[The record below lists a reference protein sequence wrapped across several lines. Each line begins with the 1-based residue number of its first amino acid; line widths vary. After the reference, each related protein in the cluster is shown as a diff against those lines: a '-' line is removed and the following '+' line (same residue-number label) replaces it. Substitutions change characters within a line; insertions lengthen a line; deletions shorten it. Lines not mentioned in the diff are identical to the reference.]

1 MTSSMTPAPSPHC
14 TRRRSLARLA
24 RMAGMLATLPVTLS
38 PPMTALAQTTAPV
51 GPTPP
56 AELRPLLP
64 TARLLGSGVLRFFGL
79 RVYEARL
86 WAAPGFQPERYAQQ
100 PFGLELTYDRK
111 LEGEAIAERS
121 IAEMRRVGPFSAAQA
136 DQWLALMKQAFPDVA
151 AQDRLL
157 GLNDGQGEVR
167 FFHNGQPTAQT
178 RDAEYA
184 RLFFGIWLAPQT
196 SAPALR
202 DALLGLA
209 R

>member
-1 MTSSMTPAPSPHC
+1 MNTIPLQ
-14 TRRRSLARLA
+14 RRQVLARWGA
-24 RMAGMLATLPVTLS
+24 
-38 PPMTALAQTTAPV
+38 ALALPLLTMTNTVLASTAP
-51 GPTPP
+51 PS
-56 AELRPLLP
+56 ELRTVLP
-64 TARLLGSGVLRFFGL
+64 DARLVGTGVLRFFAL

-86 WAAPGFQPERYAQQ
+86 WAGPGFQAERYAQS
-100 PFGLELTYDRK
+100 PFALELVYDRK

-121 IAEMRRVGPFSAAQA
+121 IAEMRRVGPFSETQAA
-136 DQWLALMKQAFPDVA
+136 QWLALMKQAFPDVV

-157 GLNDGQGEVR
+157 GLNDGRGDVR

-184 RLFFGIWLAPQT
+184 HLFFGIWLSPQS

-202 DALLGLA
+202 ESLLGLG

>member
-1 MTSSMTPAPSPHC
+1 MTSAMTPAPAPHC
-14 TRRRSLARLA
+14 TRRQSLAHMA
-24 RMAGMLATLPVTLS
+24 RMAGMLATLPVTLNT
-38 PPMTALAQTTAPV
+38 PMTALAQTAAPA
-51 GPTPP
+51 PMPP

-100 PFGLELTYDRK
+100 PFGLELAYDRK

-121 IAEMRRVGPFSAAQA
+121 IAEMRRVGPFSESQA
-136 DQWLALMKQAFPDVA
+136 NQWLALMKQAFPDVA

-157 GLNDGQGEVR
+157 GLNDGQGDVR

>member
-1 MTSSMTPAPSPHC
+1 
-14 TRRRSLARLA
+14 
-24 RMAGMLATLPVTLS
+24 
-38 PPMTALAQTTAPV
+38 MTALAQTAAPPRPRPNS
-51 GPTPP
+51 GPCCPPP
-56 AELRPLLP
+56 AC
-64 TARLLGSGVLRFFGL
+64 
-79 RVYEARL
+79 
-86 WAAPGFQPERYAQQ
+86 WAAACCASSACASTRRGCGRRRLPAERYAQQ
-100 PFGLELTYDRK
+100 PFGLELAYDRK

-121 IAEMRRVGPFSAAQA
+121 IAEMRRGPFSAAQA